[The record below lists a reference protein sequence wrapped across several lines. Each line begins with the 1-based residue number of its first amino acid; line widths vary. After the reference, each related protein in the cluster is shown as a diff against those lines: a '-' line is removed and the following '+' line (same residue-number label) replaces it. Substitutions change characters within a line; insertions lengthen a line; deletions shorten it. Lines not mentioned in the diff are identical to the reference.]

1 MKSKIKKNFQ
11 SSVDF
16 PDPRDAMAEGILAV
30 GGILDAG
37 TLYTAYSSGI
47 FPWPHPDYPLLWFS
61 PEKRGILE
69 FSELQQPRSFQ
80 KFLRQQG
87 TEFEI
92 TLDKAFPQVIR
103 ECAKQVRPGQQ
114 GTWIVPAMIK
124 AYIDLHKA
132 GYAHSLEV
140 WHHHQLVGGI
150 YGVFV
155 KGVFSGESMF
165 YKTPNASKLALFQLV
180 QVLKSWGMEW
190 MDIQMVTPVTASFGG
205 KYIDR
210 DAYLLKLKQ
219 TQEKNENAEFP
230 WPC

>member
-1 MKSKIKKNFQ
+1 MN
-11 SSVDF
+11 F

-30 GGILDAG
+30 GGQLDVG
-37 TLYTAYSSGI
+37 TLYTAYRLGI

-61 PEKRGILE
+61 PERRGILE
-69 FSELQQPRSFQ
+69 FSEFKWARSFD
-80 KFLRQQG
+80 KFLRHKAPG
-87 TEFEI
+87 FEI
-92 TLDKAFPQVIR
+92 TLDKAFPQVLR
-103 ECAKQVRPGQQ
+103 ECAKQARPGQQ
-114 GTWIVPAMIK
+114 GTWILPVMVK
-124 AYIDLHKA
+124 AYMEFHKA

-140 WHHHQLVGGI
+140 WHEHQLVGGI

-180 QVLKSWGMEW
+180 QVLKSWGLKW
-190 MDIQMVTPVTASFGG
+190 MDIQMVTPVTESFGG

-210 DAYLLKLKQ
+210 EEFLRKLKR
-219 TQEKNENAEFP
+219 TQEENEKTEFP